1 MKRVQ
6 IVVMLSVLVGA
17 CSSSPPRSPA
27 PVFEGGSSAPE
38 SGGAGG
44 TTAPPLASQP
54 KPNPNA
60 EQQSYEQQQPVA
72 PAPSG
77 GAVVALL
84 DRADYF
90 KESGD
95 IDAEAATV
103 ERALRINPADAGL
116 WSRLAAVRLEQGQ
129 PQQAEQLALKSN
141 SLAAGN
147 TDLQARNWLMV
158 ARARWAQDDS
168 DGARA
173 AEQRA
178 VELRTH

>member
-1 MKRVQ
+1 
-6 IVVMLSVLVGA
+6 MLSVLVGA

-27 PVFEGGSSAPE
+27 PVFEGGSGTPASD
-38 SGGAGG
+38 GA

-54 KPNPNA
+54 KPNSNA
-60 EQQSYEQQQPVA
+60 GQQSYEQQPVA

-84 DRADYF
+84 DKADYF

-129 PQQAEQLALKSN
+129 PGQAEQLALKSN

-178 VELRTH
+178 VELRTR